1 MKISQFLQNFPQ
13 PDCQSTAMFPPHHQ
27 SQSFYFYQGA
37 REILHIINT
46 LYAIAEFLLISCSV
60 HCMRARLKL
69 QLFTIEIL
77 QLSTRKILQ
86 LATRKILQ
94 LATSRVILH
103 LSTPSYGCQSTAMVL
118 PNQPV
123 GSLAH
128 FL

>member
-86 LATRKILQ
+86 LAT
-94 LATSRVILH
+94 SRVILH